1 MNQLTQKLKIII
13 SGAFVLFLLNQP
25 ILAKTVETDRFIYYL
40 DNPNMLNQAQVVL
53 EKVNLKLVAIF
64 GDTLR
69 YRPEVYIVGDLNQFN
84 RMTENM
90 APDWGAAVAIPYLQR
105 MVLKSPE
112 KFNLNKSLEELLA
125 HEYTHL
131 FLADRIGFGELP
143 RWFNEGMAMYMSSEW
158 GWSNN
163 IAMSK
168 AGAFGQLIPL
178 YGIEK
183 INSFNEGKAQV
194 AYAQSYLAVQFML
207 EHYSDKAADIFV
219 KELALGR
226 TIDEAIYQATG
237 STLKE
242 FEADYKI
249 YLNQR
254 FNWVSLFM
262 DTIFFWLFLAVIVVI
277 GFWIKF
283 RKRREYYK
291 KWEEDEKLHS
301 TDFDYGDSDNPEQID
316 DDDEAWRS

>member
-1 MNQLTQKLKIII
+1 MDQLTKRLKIII
-13 SGAFVLFLLNQP
+13 SGVFVLFLLNLP

-64 GDTLR
+64 GDSLR

-178 YGIEK
+178 YNIEK

-237 STLKE
+237 STMKE

-262 DTIFFWLFLAVIVVI
+262 DTIFFWLLLAVIVVI